1 MNNFDYVLRFDDEQH
16 SLNARN
22 GIPLEKIA
30 PLLQSLYK
38 TLHLAQDES
47 IVLSQ
52 VIGNSYAVQVSTNS
66 YTAQAR
72 IANLHERI
80 SHNQFLGMNVDERR
94 YAQDLKDVLGKRFFV
109 QAYDPKDTAKRVQ
122 IDTILIPK
130 KPEFY
135 YEISTIYG
143 IVTAIG
149 GRSLNSKATI
159 RLSDAPYDIDV
170 TSEQEKQL
178 IKSFKTDRIVLTVR
192 QKIHYESGLVSNAS
206 LEEFEVLSKKTF
218 VEAADELRQKYP
230 GALFFSPRNAD

>member
-22 GIPLEKIA
+22 GIPLDKIA
-30 PLLQSLYK
+30 TLLQYLYK
-38 TLHLAQDES
+38 TLHLAQDET

-72 IANLHERI
+72 LANLHERI
-80 SHNQFLGMNVDERR
+80 SHNEFAGMNVDERR
-94 YAQDLKDVLGKRFFV
+94 YAQELKDVLGKRFFV
-109 QAYDPKDTAKRVQ
+109 QGYDPKDNDKRVQ
-122 IDTILIPK
+122 IDTITIPR

-135 YEISTIYG
+135 YEICTVYG
-143 IVTAIG
+143 VVTAIG
-149 GRSLNSKATI
+149 GRSLTSRATI

-178 IKSFKTDRIVLTVR
+178 IKSFKTDRLVLTVR
-192 QKIHYESGLVSNAS
+192 QKIHYESGLVGHAS

-218 VEAADELRQKYP
+218 VQAADELRQKYP
-230 GALFFSPRNAD
+230 DGLFFSSRNVD